1 MLNKRFIRSSWTKL
15 NLSMFSSNKDNNA
28 PLSQSCCEVQVSK
41 VCLWLA
47 QVALSR
53 AHDWSECKWFT
64 IFGHQFGSIFQMT
77 NAHIRCSGNS
87 ISTCGMQNN
96 ICTGLISKR
105 LQINQIS
112 IHWGLVKSI
121 LGHKYSGILDSYK
134 KERGSSLCTH
144 RERSPRYIALER
156 KRMVCCNASICVLV
170 CLENISGRIHSISAT
185 AAVMFREGK
194 WGAKKGGGLL
204 WVWTMCT

>member
-1 MLNKRFIRSSWTKL
+1 MRHSPRAAVRSKSARYVRGRPRW
-15 NLSMFSSNKDNNA
+15 LSAGHMTGRSANDSPSLDISLAASFKWQMHTSVVLAIPSLPVACKITY
-28 PLSQSCCEVQVSK
+28 VQV
-41 VCLWLA
+41 W
-47 QVALSR
+47 
-53 AHDWSECKWFT
+53 
-64 IFGHQFGSIFQMT
+64 
-77 NAHIRCSGNS
+77 
-87 ISTCGMQNN
+87 
-96 ICTGLISKR
+96 ISKR